1 MMISETKI
9 DGNFL
14 QEMLLINRFAY
25 LCRLNRDSK
34 GGRIMIYLTGDIP
47 SNFLMS
53 DNKAI
58 ETFFVELNL
67 QNIKMLINC
76 FY

>member
-1 MMISETKI
+1 MISETKI

-34 GGRIMIYLTGDIP
+34 GGRIMIYLTGDIL